1 MGSFQVE
8 CTRVLT
14 RNLHTLLHSL
24 NVAVTESNRVNW
36 EKLSTICYK
45 MSLQGPKKS
54 LCEAGYHP
62 ESTALITKRESCP
75 NALCAK
81 KRLGKKQRV
90 QSTESPSLS
99 CPSTHR
105 QADSSEGAIYHAVCV
120 FSVRYPRRPDW
131 RNSFSSNNARTV
143 PVTQHNG
150 LLDFPQSKAFTTSQ
164 TSAHSGLGMHS
175 YK

>member
-14 RNLHTLLHSL
+14 RNLHTLLRSL
-24 NVAVTESNRVNW
+24 NVAVTESHRVNW
-36 EKLSTICYK
+36 EKLPTIRYK
-45 MSLQGPKKS
+45 MFLQGPRKS

-62 ESTALITKRESCP
+62 ESTAPITKRESRP
-75 NALCAK
+75 NALCTK
-81 KRLGKKQRV
+81 KRLGKKQRA
-90 QSTESPSLS
+90 QSTESPLLS

-105 QADSSEGAIYHAVCV
+105 QADSLEGAIYHAVCV

-131 RNSFSSNNARTV
+131 RNSFSSNNARTA
-143 PVTQHNG
+143 PVTQHNA
-150 LLDFPQSKAFTTSQ
+150 LLDFPHSKAFTTSQ
-164 TSAHSGLGMHS
+164 TSAHCGLGTHS